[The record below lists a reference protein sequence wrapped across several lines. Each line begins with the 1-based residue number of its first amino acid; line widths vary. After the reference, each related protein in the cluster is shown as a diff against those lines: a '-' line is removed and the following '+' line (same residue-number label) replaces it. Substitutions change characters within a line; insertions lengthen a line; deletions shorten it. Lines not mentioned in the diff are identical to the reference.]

1 MHSMTKT
8 AALFTAFILLAACSP
23 GDAAEKTASQR
34 NLVGNWHTTLPLQG
48 RPTEVVWQTRADGS
62 CAYRVAGSSIPC
74 RWKLQGDVLH
84 ETADGS
90 ASSARLRWQGDNE
103 MTLTII
109 DNGRPAEKGSVRQFV
124 RK

>member
-1 MHSMTKT
+1 MHSMMKT
-8 AALFTAFILLAACSP
+8 SAIFTAFLLLAACSS
-23 GDAAEKTASQR
+23 GDAAEKAAGNRS
-34 NLVGNWHTTLPLQG
+34 LVGNWHTTLPLQG
-48 RPTEVVWQTRADGS
+48 RPTEVVWQARADGS

-90 ASSARLRWQGDNE
+90 ASSARLRWQGDDE

-109 DNGRPAEKGSVRQFV
+109 DNGRPQEAGTQRSYTR
-124 RK
+124 R